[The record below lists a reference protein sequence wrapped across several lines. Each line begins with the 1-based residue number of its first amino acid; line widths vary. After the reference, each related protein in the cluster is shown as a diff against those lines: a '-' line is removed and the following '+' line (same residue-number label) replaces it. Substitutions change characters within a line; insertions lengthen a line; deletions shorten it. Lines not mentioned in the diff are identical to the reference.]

1 MSPPTVSNTKI
12 LKPIDFLK
20 DTGNKFSPKTFNME
34 IDTHDSSKK
43 RALWN
48 IRELYSTRWRL
59 SKKFLEELRKDKIF
73 HPMAIRQDF
82 IQSESDGVLYCHHAL
97 FVPLLKLLEALW
109 GEKIAFAIEAEPA
122 YYMPHCYRDDPRVR
136 EKKPVEDWTFWLLRT
151 RGVEEPMY
159 PILLYEA
166 KAAGSILQNQHR

>member
-97 FVPLLKLLEALW
+97 FVPLLKLLRLS
-109 GEKIAFAIEAEPA
+109 GEKKLHLPSRQSQHATLLSRRSESAGEEAGGRLDILVTA
-122 YYMPHCYRDDPRVR
+122 YKR
-136 EKKPVEDWTFWLLRT
+136 
-151 RGVEEPMY
+151 
-159 PILLYEA
+159 
-166 KAAGSILQNQHR
+166 S